1 MSRLLRTLVDIGP
14 SRLQRRLLYE
24 LRQRLD
30 NIREEEI
37 TIHRKFSDDVAA
49 SAKKDME
56 QAARRDEAR
65 QMLRGGQN
73 AGAAPA
79 STPAAAPSPGVSP
92 SLREPQARGMT
103 PPVGGDDEN
112 RQQIDQALAAVQE
125 AQNAPPEQR
134 DSMLANAIGMLTQ
147 IAPLL
152 SQTSAQVMG
161 SSRATNPRAL
171 SPTARRIPEEM
182 RDVAPA
188 EVSVPVPPQVAAQT
202 PMSDLEASARR
213 QRNAQNAMAI
223 LQGGQPAEPVDLGTV
238 ARIQRAQTF
247 MQDPEEEIRMSV
259 RERPG
264 RREANE
270 DVRRIRNGFMDER
283 GIEPEARIEDTYAEV
298 DPDFAKRLADW
309 FETAEVNYDDPKML
323 AAYRQFGKETLDQY
337 KYIVDQG
344 YEMIPWAGKG
354 QPYADSADMIDDL
367 RNNKRLYYYKTINPE
382 ESNSF
387 GSNPQA
393 FQEALRKN
401 PLLEDAGVEVL
412 DSEGNPYRQTY
423 NDLFR
428 GVHDILGHGA
438 EGFQFG
444 PRGEE
449 NAYRS
454 HAVMFSPLAR
464 QAMATETRT
473 QNSWVN
479 FGPNRR
485 NPDGSVWGQEDPR
498 YGPWLERLKNGEGYA
513 DQKPMLTPP
522 EFLGLYSQREQP
534 QVDAISS
541 IDLDAYSES
550 LKSIPRGILKRHMDS
565 VRKNIDE
572 LKSDEYP
579 VGAFVVAA
587 KPVQTNLDTT
597 ETLGYR
603 PYMTGAA
610 IETMDIYGPEYRIEN
625 PKVGDIIGGEY
636 QILAI
641 KNESPAR
648 YSKRDEKAK
657 PAKAT
662 RKPAKTAEERRAD
675 AAAAAQKRR
684 EAEIA
689 RKRKQA
695 ATEQAAVR
703 REAKL
708 AKPSISISAEVT
720 AAPYINPNIITTTA
734 QRDPQFSTQ
743 KAYDRINDQVAEL
756 LSNNTY
762 RETLGK
768 LVSIATDGRV
778 TTIGKPRRI
787 LGSFQGRVE
796 QSMRISISGA
806 THDDHVRVSNL
817 LGSLLMQE
825 AAITI
830 SEDVDN
836 APRSEAATAIIM
848 QADPNI
854 SDSALRTL
862 LAGADKQLVGAST
875 TESGKGVWA
884 VYTPYPGNPITRDQ
898 FLANATQFAAQNGLT
913 IENTRVR
920 STYTTIG
927 ETDVLGRT
935 RQAGRKVR
943 DPNSKQGNLD
953 PKWNTW
959 IDAATPIVEALR
971 DEGFDINIYGW
982 VGQVAGAE
990 STAVESA
997 LIDALAE
1004 RAAGGRHGLD
1014 WRFIQRAS
1022 VTGQGLTD
1030 GEAIPAKTTP
1040 ANAEKSFKEVDALL
1054 ARHPNALKDT
1064 ASFERFLIDLFKDR
1078 DIPIVPADLLAGVQ
1092 NNFDRMRKEMNLR
1105 ANGGRLTPKMVDEAI
1120 HGLEMAQRFRA
1131 LYAAGKVTPTH
1142 TVALAMW
1149 GFLSRG
1155 VSPYIQESL
1164 FLDIVN
1170 YRSKSGRDLSYFVN
1184 KSIAGE
1190 WTETQYGADD
1200 KIILPDNSTETEWRG
1215 WVQEMFADAK
1225 YEVAADP
1232 VLNPEG
1238 EAVTKNGSIGAA
1250 ASHNA
1255 NAFGVSFLG
1264 NIGKSV
1270 TINGKT
1276 QSGLLHFHEA
1286 LADPNTT
1293 GRQVRRV
1300 FASLGG
1306 SLGIDNK
1313 VVGFASLVAGK
1324 TDISVYDR
1332 VRVRDHFDRGGAY
1345 PNIYDGYTVG
1355 YGVRDGKKMVMQ
1367 NVLDIDFKSMT
1378 DAQRDALLSNPK
1390 AQAEQKAKELNA
1402 GPRPMNKKGK
1412 PILATV
1418 EPVKIAGLANLF
1430 NGARGIALYEAVERS
1445 LDTNAIFADI
1455 IKTRPD
1461 LIPFSN
1467 HGAEHWLN
1475 WVGASAQE
1483 ASHKTLD
1490 GLIQMISS
1498 GDTIIENVWAK
1509 EGRYDTFHYGG
1520 EYGYKDVG
1528 GKLKAMYRYELN
1540 GTNWEFTPPQYNAF
1554 VKSLSSFDWA
1564 SLNWSKA
1571 SGTKKPKF
1579 LVSTDSTTGNDRTD
1593 PWISDPLVGAK
1604 GQAKI
1609 AELADQFGV
1618 RMSLRDM
1625 TNEDALDAF
1634 SVAFVNAVEKDPMV
1648 PSVRSAEKDELALEF
1663 ARQNIAAQTPE
1674 QAHELYLRMV
1684 KGNYPKPTQPRYTM
1698 YFDRDNALNG
1708 IVPNDVW
1715 WHGGGRRWTTPNY
1728 NISPN
1733 QFGLHIGN
1741 FNQASFFFERAIRGG
1756 PNNAVLAL
1764 RNSEQPVL
1772 FPLYARAFKT
1782 IEIEDQGSWEPERI
1796 LKGMRDMGLISREEQ
1811 TEALLDMYAS
1821 INFRVDE
1828 KRIAEWRTGSTPEGI
1843 TPPMMGGANIFLREW
1858 LADRDIDAIRYQ
1870 NWIEGNKL
1878 SDYAGDPVMA
1888 GIDTE
1893 EKIAHREDWKT
1904 KNSQFLTWAGTNAGI
1919 YASPAERLAMRKQT
1933 VGDRSS
1939 LIVWNTG
1946 QIKSASAEDVGFR
1959 TSISDIRA
1967 SMRHQA
1973 PAVVNMYPEV
1983 FGGESDIRM
1992 SQRAGIRGRGDTA
2005 VVNYIDKYDPL
2016 RRYGEIAEERMGTA
2030 LPDIANPYQGAR
2042 VLTGRLG
2049 AMQAQANVEY
2059 TNILRDMHDHGISLE
2074 QMDEFLTAQ
2083 HALNGGNAYIA
2094 AHNPRFPDGGT
2105 GMTNADA
2112 QAVLMRAQAAGRYGE
2127 MNRIA
2132 EDWRQMLREGLRQRR
2147 DAGLITNDLYNTLT
2161 TRYTHYV
2168 PLRGAPARPEDE
2180 LFEEYD
2186 SGEVFGRGLSTQGR
2200 GMPRRYGRASRA
2212 EGVTSQVGF
2221 LHEDTMRRVARNEVA
2236 QRFLRLVMLVNDPMM
2251 AEVVRPTRMVDRN
2264 GVFVPQHDANWSQD
2278 PQNFGV
2284 FVNQPVRING
2294 HDYVPGDLVVIRI
2307 TNPDLAQAM
2316 IAPDRNLTQFETGLR
2331 HVNNAWRFVTTG
2343 MGNPTFA
2350 PVNMVR
2356 DIGAGIVS
2364 NIAAQGVRD
2373 TVQMMR
2379 RYPSA
2384 FVRVMRDA
2392 WFHPNQPTGSYR
2404 RFIEAGGDQVYW
2416 RPNDLATK
2424 NTDFQQLADR
2434 VARRDPNDRSLARD
2448 LFGWYPA
2455 FFTAAETATRLA
2467 QFEQRLAT
2475 GSSQEQAALAARDI
2489 TVDFAKG
2496 GKRKAGMNT
2505 YYMFLNAS
2513 IQGSVNVGR
2522 AMARSLTLAPAL
2534 VTFGAVSALMGRALG
2549 GEDDETEGD
2558 RWDNIP
2564 DKSGNIVL
2572 MDPNGSGKYLKIPL
2586 PYGYSTFYSAG
2597 VRMADAAMGKTTAGD
2612 AVAGM
2617 LTDSLNSFNPFG
2629 GSGIKQGIGSVFA
2642 AFVPTMAR
2650 PFAELALNQNWM
2662 GRPIYPESFGKQEK
2676 ADAYNYFTGTPEV
2689 YTDLAQVL
2697 NEGTGGDMFE
2707 SGVIDMSPN
2716 TMQYLVGYYL
2726 SGAGRTVDR
2735 LVKMATSNERIETAD
2750 IPMMRSFVGD
2760 AANDT
2765 RSLSERYN
2773 AISAKAMPDVL
2784 RAEAVRDPAVPR
2796 EVKEG
2801 IMERGIDRTNLQ
2813 IGKVVTDADKA
2824 LRKINK
2830 AMKTATPEQRE
2841 RLLEVRQRAMKAV
2854 IRANNRLTPD

>member
-1 MSRLLRTLVDIGP
+1 M
-14 SRLQRRLLYE
+14 
-24 LRQRLD
+24 RQ
-30 NIREEEI
+30 
-37 TIHRKFSDDVAA
+37 
-49 SAKKDME
+49 
-56 QAARRDEAR
+56 
-65 QMLRGGQN
+65 GGQP

-92 SLREPQARGMT
+92 SLREPQARGIAA
-103 PPVGGDDEN
+103 PVGGDEDK

-147 IAPLL
+147 VAPLL
-152 SQTSAQVMG
+152 TQTSAQLAGV
-161 SSRATNPRAL
+161 RAARPQMK
-171 SPTARRIPEEM
+171 SPQTRSIPEEM

-223 LQGGQPAEPVDLGTV
+223 LQGGQSAEPVDFGTV

-337 KYIVDQG
+337 KYLVDQG

-354 QPYADSADMIDDL
+354 QPYADSADMIEDL
-367 RNNKRLYYYKTINPE
+367 RNNKRLYYYKTVNPE
-382 ESNSF
+382 EANSF
-387 GSNPQA
+387 GSNPEA
-393 FQEALRKN
+393 FREAMRKN
-401 PLLEDAGVEVL
+401 PLLEDTGIEVL
-412 DSEGNPYRQTY
+412 DSEGNPYKQTY

-444 PRGEE
+444 PQGEE

-454 HAVMFSPLAR
+454 HAVMFSPMAR
-464 QAMATETRT
+464 QAMATETRS

-485 NPDGSVWGQEDPR
+485 NPDGTVWGKEDPR
-498 YGPWLERLKNGEGYA
+498 YGPWLEKLKAGEGYA
-513 DQKPMLTPP
+513 EQKPVLTPP
-522 EFLGLYSQREQP
+522 EFLGLYEAPQQARASLRNISDKDMSPAMRVWSKDSKVVDERTGALMPVYHGTDSVEFDKFRVSNTGVYGSGIYLTTEPEVANKYAGELEDARVIPAVASIKNPFVFDASTGGRGAFRDAVSAATGIDAADLENDASLTKALQGAGYDGLHVIAPDGRDVLGRSRGDFWVAYAPNQVKGYYNENPTEDQRIMYSQRE
-534 QVDAISS
+534 
-541 IDLDAYSES
+541 
-550 LKSIPRGILKRHMDS
+550 K
-565 VRKNIDE
+565 
-572 LKSDEYP
+572 
-579 VGAFVVAA
+579 
-587 KPVQTNLDTT
+587 
-597 ETLGYR
+597 
-603 PYMTGAA
+603 
-610 IETMDIYGPEYRIEN
+610 
-625 PKVGDIIGGEY
+625 
-636 QILAI
+636 
-641 KNESPAR
+641 
-648 YSKRDEKAK
+648 K
-657 PAKAT
+657 PAKAPT
-662 RKPAKTAEERRAD
+662 AAQIAANEQKKVEQAAKKS
-675 AAAAAQKRR
+675 AAAQKRR

-689 RKRKQA
+689 RKRKQVA
-695 ATEQAAVR
+695 KEQASVR

-708 AKPSISISAEVT
+708 AKPAISISAEVT

-743 KAYDRINDQVAEL
+743 KAYDRINDQVAGL
-756 LSNNTY
+756 LSNDAY
-762 RETLGK
+762 RKTLNK
-768 LVSIATDGRV
+768 VVSAATDGRV
-778 TTIGKPRRI
+778 TSIGKPRRI

-796 QSMRISISGA
+796 QSMRISIPGA
-806 THDDHVRVSNL
+806 THEDHVLVSNL
-817 LGSLLMQE
+817 LGSLLLQE
-825 AAITI
+825 ASITI
-830 SEDVDN
+830 GE
-836 APRSEAATAIIM
+836 PTANTPKAEQSFAM
-848 QADPNI
+848 MMYADPNI
-854 SDSALRTL
+854 SDSDLRTL
-862 LAGADKQLVGAST
+862 LAKADKELGGAST
-875 TESGKGVWA
+875 TETGKGIFA
-884 VYTPYPGNPITRDQ
+884 VYTPYEGNPLTKRE
-898 FLANATQFAAQNGLT
+898 FEAKATAFAAANNLKAKAAP
-913 IENTRVR
+913 VR
-920 STYTTIG
+920 STYTVTG
-927 ETDVLGRT
+927 ASDVLGRK
-935 RQAGRKVR
+935 RKAPALAGR
-943 DPNSKQGNLD
+943 GNRGNRGLD
-953 PKWNTW
+953 PRWGSW
-959 IDAATPIVEALR
+959 IEAAAPIVEALR
-971 DEGFDINIYGW
+971 DEGFDINIPGW

-990 STAVESA
+990 APAVESA

-1014 WRFIQRAS
+1014 WRFIRRAG
-1022 VTGQGLTD
+1022 VTGQGLT
-1030 GEAIPAKTTP
+1030 GGKPIAASTTP
-1040 ANAEKSFKEVDALL
+1040 ANADESFAEVDALL

-1078 DIPIVPADLLAGVQ
+1078 DIPIVPSDLLDGVKD
-1092 NNFDRMRKEMNLR
+1092 NFARMAKEMDLR
-1105 ANGGRLTPKMVDEAI
+1105 NNGGRLTPTMVDEAI

-1170 YRSKSGRDLSYFVN
+1170 YRSKSGKTLSYFVD
-1184 KSIAGE
+1184 KAVAGE
-1190 WTETQYGADD
+1190 WTQPKKENG
-1200 KIILPDNSTETEWRG
+1200 KIVQPDNSVQTEWKA
-1215 WVQEMFADAK
+1215 WVAAMFSDAK
-1225 YEVAADP
+1225 YEVKAKPGVDSDGD
-1232 VLNPEG
+1232 V
-1238 EAVTKNGSIGAA
+1238 VTKNGSVGSG

-1264 NIGKSV
+1264 NIGDSV
-1270 TINGKT
+1270 TIGGKT

-1286 LADPNTT
+1286 LADPNAT
-1293 GRQVRRV
+1293 GKRVRRV

-1332 VRVRDHFDRGGAY
+1332 VRVRDHFDRSGSY
-1345 PNIYDGYTVG
+1345 PNIYDGYLVG
-1355 YGVRDGKKMVMQ
+1355 YGVYDHGDKVEDFR
-1367 NVLDIDFKSMT
+1367 IDSDLRNT
-1378 DAQRDALLSNPK
+1378 TEAQRAVLLKPIEE
-1390 AQAEQKAKELNA
+1390 QAEKAAAEWVNR
-1402 GPRPMNKKGK
+1402 GPRMLDENGT
-1412 PILATV
+1412 PIQPSV
-1418 EPVKIAGLANLF
+1418 EPLYIAGLANMF
-1430 NGARGIALYEAVERS
+1430 NGARGIAIYEAVENA
-1445 LDTNAIFADI
+1445 LDPNAIFANLVKSRPDI
-1455 IKTRPD
+1455 I
-1461 LIPFSN
+1461 PFAN

-1475 WVGASAQE
+1475 WVGSSGQE

-1490 GLIQMISS
+1490 GLIQMIAS
-1498 GDTIIENVWAK
+1498 GRDTITDVWAK

-1528 GKLKAMYRYELN
+1528 GKPTAMYRYDLN
-1540 GTNWEFTPPQYNAF
+1540 GAKWEFTPPQYNAF
-1554 VKSLSSFDWA
+1554 VKSLSSFDWGG
-1564 SLNWSKA
+1564 LNWSKA

-1579 LVSTDSTTGNDRTD
+1579 FVSKDSATGGDRTE
-1593 PWISDPLVGAK
+1593 PWISDPLVGDK

-1609 AELADQFGV
+1609 AELADQFGT

-1625 TNEDALDAF
+1625 PNEDALDAF
-1634 SVAFVNAVEKDPMV
+1634 AVAFVNAVEKDPMRPAV
-1648 PSVRSAEKDELALEF
+1648 SGAVNDELALEF

-1741 FNQASFFFERAIRGG
+1741 FNQASFFFERAIRRT
-1756 PNNAVLAL
+1756 NNFK
-1764 RNSEQPVL
+1764 SEQPVL
-1772 FPLYARAFKT
+1772 FPLYARAFKA
-1782 IEIEDQGSWEPERI
+1782 IEIDDQGSWEPERI
-1796 LKGMRDMGLISREEQ
+1796 LRGMQEMNLISRDEQ
-1811 TEALLDMYAS
+1811 TEALLDMYGAM
-1821 INFRVDE
+1821 NFRVDQD
-1828 KRIAEWRTGSTPEGI
+1828 RMGNWLMGSTPEEI
-1843 TPPMMGGANIFLREW
+1843 IDNPSMLRDANIFLREW

-1870 NWIEGNKL
+1870 NWIEGNEL
-1878 SDYAGDPVMA
+1878 SDYAGDTVMA
-1888 GIDTE
+1888 GIETE
-1893 EKIAHREDWKT
+1893 EKIAYREDWKT
-1904 KNSQFLTWAGTNAGI
+1904 KNSRFLTWAGTDAGI
-1919 YASPAERLAMRKQT
+1919 FASPAERLAMRKET

-1939 LIVWNTG
+1939 LLVWNTG

-1959 TSISDIRA
+1959 TSMSDIRA

-1992 SQRAGIRGRGDTA
+1992 SQRAGLRGIKDTQT
-2005 VVNYIDKYDPL
+2005 VNYIDKYDPL
-2016 RRYGEIAEERMGTA
+2016 RRYGEIAERSLGTA

-2105 GMTNADA
+2105 GMTTADA
-2112 QAVLMRAQAAGRYGE
+2112 QAVLMRAQAAGRYGD

-2168 PLRGAPARPEDE
+2168 PLRGAPARPDDE
-2180 LFEEYD
+2180 LFEDYD

-2236 QRFLRLVMLVNDPMM
+2236 QRFLRLVTLVNDPMM
-2251 AEVVRPTRMVDRN
+2251 AEVVRPTRTVDRN
-2264 GVFVPQHDANWSQD
+2264 GVFVQQHDPNWAQD
-2278 PQNFGV
+2278 PQHFGV
-2284 FVNQPVRING
+2284 FVNQPVTING
-2294 HDYVPGDLVVIRI
+2294 HNYAPGDLVVIRI

-2316 IAPDRNLTQFETGLR
+2316 IAPDRNLTQFEVGLR

-2356 DIGAGIVS
+2356 DISAGALA
-2364 NIAAQGVRD
+2364 NMAAHGVRD
-2373 TVQMMR
+2373 TAQMMR

-2392 WFHPNQPTGSYR
+2392 WFNPTQPTGSYR

-2424 NTDFQQLADR
+2424 NTDFQQLAER

-2475 GSSQEQAALAARDI
+2475 GSSGEQAALAARDI

-2513 IQGSVNVGR
+2513 LQGSVNVGR
-2522 AMARSLTLAPAL
+2522 ALGRSLTLAPAL

-2549 GEDDETEGD
+2549 GDDDETEGD
-2558 RWDNIP
+2558 NWDNIP
-2564 DKSGNIVL
+2564 DYEKAANIIL
-2572 MDPNGSGKYLKIPL
+2572 MDPSGSGKYLKIPL
-2586 PYGYSTFYSAG
+2586 PYGFSTLYSAG

-2617 LTDSLNSFNPFG
+2617 LTDTLNSFNPFG
-2629 GSGIKQGIGSVFA
+2629 GSGIKQGIGSVLA

-2650 PFAELALNQNWM
+2650 PFAELGLNQNWM
-2662 GRPIYPESFGKQEK
+2662 GRPIYPKSFGKQEK
-2676 ADAYNYFTGTPEV
+2676 ADAYNYFSGTPEV
-2689 YTDLAQVL
+2689 YTDVARVL

-2750 IPMMRSFVGD
+2750 VPMLRSFVGD

-2796 EVKEG
+2796 EVREG
-2801 IMERGIDRTNLQ
+2801 IRERGIDRTNLQ
-2813 IGKVVTDADKA
+2813 IGKTVTEADK
-2824 LRKINK
+2824 RIRQINK
-2830 AMKTATPEQRE
+2830 ALKTATPEQRE
-2841 RLLEVRQRAMKAV
+2841 RLLEVRQRAMKVV